1 MAEQG
6 VVEVAKAQITA
17 YNNKNWGAVT
27 EALGPN
33 VVYDEVGTNRKLT
46 GLGQVIDA
54 WKGWAAALP
63 DSKAT
68 FDAAHIA
75 GNTVIL
81 ELTWRGTHRGPL
93 QTPTGQIPATGKPIE
108 IRACQIV
115 DVKDGKV
122 QAVRHYFDMA
132 TMLAQLGVSAVG
144 T

>member
-1 MAEQG
+1 MSEQG
-6 VVEVAKAQITA
+6 VVEIAKAQVIA
-17 YNNKNWGAVT
+17 YNDKNWGAVT
-27 EALGPN
+27 EACGPN
-33 VVYDEVGTNRKLT
+33 VVYDEVGTNRKL
-46 GLGQVIDA
+46 GGVGQVIEA

-68 FDAAHIA
+68 FEAAHVD

-81 ELTWRGTHRGPL
+81 ELTWHGTQTGPL
-93 QTPTGQIPATGKPIE
+93 QTPAGQIPATGKPIE

-122 QAVRHYFDMA
+122 QTVRHYFDMA
-132 TMLAQLGVSAVG
+132 TMLAQLGVSPIA